1 MCHQAPARTLWGVAA
16 RSEPNHALLLSCAVE
31 FEVLLRT
38 ANKNSTQCGGHVL
51 VYLCFLTYIF
61 GDRQE
66 GEIFTVVAFISHN
79 LESEKLFMI
88 KSVAPGTCCIFDFKT
103 EFFVLFSDSN

>member
-1 MCHQAPARTLWGVAA
+1 M
-16 RSEPNHALLLSCAVE
+16 
-31 FEVLLRT
+31 F
-38 ANKNSTQCGGHVL
+38 

-66 GEIFTVVAFISHN
+66 GEIFTVVAFISDI
-79 LESEKLFMI
+79 LESEKLLMR

-103 EFFVLFSDSN
+103 EFFVPLFSAFVLISINGQRSGFGFS